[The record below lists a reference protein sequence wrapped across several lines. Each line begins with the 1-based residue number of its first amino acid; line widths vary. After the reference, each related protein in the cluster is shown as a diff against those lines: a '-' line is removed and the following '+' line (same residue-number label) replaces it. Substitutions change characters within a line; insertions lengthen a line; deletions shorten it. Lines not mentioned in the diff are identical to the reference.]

1 MINHLLGIY
10 KFDLWPQSVLLPKA
24 HGKTVRFGLKRT
36 LRCVI
41 WVKSWKLEALI
52 WAGSAVRVER
62 LKLYFSKIH
71 LSDHDWWLN
80 RYCSIF
86 RESWTQSCPP
96 AQPHST
102 TPPKPAHLPA
112 PKLFKSIWHTAF
124 GFEHFSNAVAR
135 ALYFK
140 NDFDLFF
147 GVGECIALYFL
158 NYTHDSQVGAFLH
171 ERTIRGALNIFTLCL
186 LLLSTQLQ
194 SAHCSAQY
202 LLILTSL
209 CFFPPTKI
217 LRSSGS

>member
-1 MINHLLGIY
+1 MAVRL
-10 KFDLWPQSVLLPKA
+10 DLWIRLGQQSKQCYS
-24 HGKTVRFGLKRT
+24 FGLFLLHFYKHIG
-36 LRCVI
+36 LF
-41 WVKSWKLEALI
+41 W
-52 WAGSAVRVER
+52 GER
-62 LKLYFSKIH
+62 LKWYFSKIP

-96 AQPHST
+96 AQPHNT

-209 CFFPPTKI
+209 CFFFRRP
-217 LRSSGS
+217 RSWDLQGHNLGF